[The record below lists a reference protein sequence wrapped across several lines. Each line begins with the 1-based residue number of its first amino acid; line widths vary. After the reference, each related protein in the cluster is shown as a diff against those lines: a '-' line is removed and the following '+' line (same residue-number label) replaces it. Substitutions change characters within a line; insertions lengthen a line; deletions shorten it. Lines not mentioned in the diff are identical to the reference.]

1 MFNLFLY
8 LLKVVK
14 MPVSTAVTVTLHVP
28 PTVKATHV
36 TYRTER
42 VSRVNLGGL
51 GHIVI
56 QVKSQNV
63 FFVKYYFFNVVS
75 VNNVNMI
82 ITIF

>member
-1 MFNLFLY
+1 MFLFLFFIMLFNLFLY

-14 MPVSTAVTVTLHVP
+14 MPVSTAVTVTFHVP

-51 GHIVI
+51 EHIVTH
-56 QVKSQNV
+56 VR
-63 FFVKYYFFNVVS
+63 
-75 VNNVNMI
+75 
-82 ITIF
+82 